1 MMSEKFLHAYQGM
14 VSEATLAFSFPAKN
28 KEKVLRYLSDTKQI
42 DKYIIVDPEEEA
54 RMKAQQ
60 AAILAKFAAPTPL
73 NERMD
78 VTIEDQPTKSRR
90 K

>member
-1 MMSEKFLHAYQGM
+1 MMSEKFLHAYEGM

-60 AAILAKFAAPTPL
+60 AAILAKFAAPI